1 MNNIDLCIKAKK
13 LINSIN
19 MRQHVNPLSNY
30 FNEFERVPSLVEMFG
45 DSKSNLHLDIGCAAG
60 EFLFDLASVNSS
72 WNYLGIEIREKLVK
86 NAQLRVREREIK
98 NLYFL
103 FGNAN
108 NILKDLQS
116 QSLIKNI
123 KSISFNFPDPWFKKR
138 HYKRRVIQP
147 DFIKILSSSLQ
158 KGSLIFIK
166 TDVKD
171 LFDYMDCNILSN
183 FNFKTIDKNYFN
195 FSESFNPNKVKT
207 TREKYVIVNEL
218 NIFERIYIKV

>member
-1 MNNIDLCIKAKK
+1 
-13 LINSIN
+13 
-19 MRQHVNPLSNY
+19 MRQHVNPLSKN
-30 FNEFERVPSLVEMFG
+30 FHEIERIPSLIEMFG
-45 DSKSNLHLDIGCAAG
+45 DPKLNFHLDIGSAAG
-60 EFLFDLASVNSS
+60 EFLFDLALVNTS

-86 NAQLRVREREIK
+86 TAKLKVREKEIN

-108 NILKDLQS
+108 NILHDIQS
-116 QSLIKNI
+116 KFIFKNV

-147 DFIKILSSSLQ
+147 EFINNLSNLLQ

-171 LFDYMDCNILSN
+171 LFDHMNLTISSN
-183 FNFKTIDKNYFN
+183 LNFKIIDKKDLNY
-195 FSESFNPNKVKT
+195 SEIFNPNKVQT
-207 TREKYVIVNEL
+207 NREKHVIVNQL
-218 NIFERIYIKV
+218 DIFERIYMKI